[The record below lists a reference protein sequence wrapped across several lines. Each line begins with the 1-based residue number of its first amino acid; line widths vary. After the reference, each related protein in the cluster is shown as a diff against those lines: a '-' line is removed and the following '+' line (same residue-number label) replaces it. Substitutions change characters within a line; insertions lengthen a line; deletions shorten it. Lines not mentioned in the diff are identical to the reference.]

1 MIMDDWIPDS
11 ISDQILVHI
20 SPNGWTDNTI
30 ALEWLQHFHTYTI
43 TQTKGVYRLL
53 ILDGHSS
60 HTTFQFVQYCQDHNI
75 IPLCLPPHSTHY
87 LQPLDVGIF
96 GPLAKAYRTRI
107 SQGSIFGAQR
117 IDNYQ
122 FLIYYTDARKT
133 ISQNIPS
140 AWRGAGLYPFNP
152 DKVL

>member
-1 MIMDDWIPDS
+1 MAT
-11 ISDQILVHI
+11 LVI
-20 SPNGWTDNTI
+20 
-30 ALEWLQHFHTYTI
+30 
-43 TQTKGVYRLL
+43 
-53 ILDGHSS
+53 
-60 HTTFQFVQYCQDHNI
+60 QFVQYCQDHNI

-96 GPLAKAYRTRI
+96 GPLAKAYRTRV

-122 FLIYYTDARKT
+122 FLIYYTDTRKT

-140 AWRGAGLYPFNP
+140 VCGAGLYPFDP
-152 DKVL
+152 DKVLQPLRPKTTPCTASITMVQAPELTTR